1 MASSDNAGIREEA
14 APVTAADKVAQGLAE
29 IVLKDLAPGARLP
42 SESELARRFAVSRL
56 TVREAIRT
64 LSGRGLIDVSRGRR
78 AIVTEPS
85 GTAFSDFL
93 AGVIQADAKGIF
105 DLIELRMSLEVQ
117 SATLAA
123 RRAGRAGIAALET
136 ALQGMRDAA
145 EAARAGIDTNE
156 SEARFHRHDVGFHEA
171 IALSSGNRLIS
182 YLFEAMAGPL
192 RRSFYMSRRGQELRG
207 LTVDDTIAAHAA
219 ILDAIR
225 AGNPKA
231 AGAAMRAHLE
241 DTSRDI
247 STALTARP
255 TQPVA
260 WGPAAE
266 SA

>member
-123 RRAGRAGIAALET
+123 RRATRAGLTAIASALD
-136 ALQGMRDAA
+136 GMREANEAAKSGEDMATAEPRFHAADAA
-145 EAARAGIDTNE
+145 
-156 SEARFHRHDVGFHEA
+156 FHEA
-171 IALSSGNRLIS
+171 VALSSGNRLLS
-182 YLFEAMAGPL
+182 YLFEAMSEPL
-192 RRSFYMSRRGQELRG
+192 RQSFFLSTRGHDTRG
-207 LTVDDTIAAHAA
+207 HTFDDTITAHQA
-219 ILDAIR
+219 IFDAIQ
-225 AGNPKA
+225 AGSAKGA
-231 AGAAMRAHLE
+231 AAAMRHHLE
-241 DTSRDI
+241 ETEQDI
-247 STALTARP
+247 RIALGSSPRRLR
-255 TQPVA
+255 
-260 WGPAAE
+260 
-266 SA
+266 